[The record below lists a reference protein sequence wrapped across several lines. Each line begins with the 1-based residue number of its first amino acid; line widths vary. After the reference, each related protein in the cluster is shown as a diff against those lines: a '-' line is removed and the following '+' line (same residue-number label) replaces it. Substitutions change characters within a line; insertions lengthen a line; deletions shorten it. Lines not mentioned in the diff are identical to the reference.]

1 MKLIIIGA
9 VWCPSCLVMRPRF
22 DIVKR
27 ELPEIEQVRYDIDFD
42 EESSNYHVGNILP
55 VMILMNDQNE
65 EMGRIIGEHKTEE
78 IISKIREL
86 I

>member
-78 IISKIREL
+78 IISKIRGL